1 MSDISENEANEE
13 SLEVPLTKQKKPRSQ
28 AQIEAFEKVKEKRK
42 QNLEAKKQ
50 EKLINSAKLILEEE
64 TKRILE
70 PAVPVKPPSRQS
82 KKYGVKGERRVPCV
96 EPEPEPESESES
108 EEEVIVVKKSKPA
121 QFRLGSDERPVKKQ
135 KKVRKIII
143 EESSSEDEDD
153 ESEYEPEPPQ
163 RPQRKPVVR
172 VIRPNPNDFFL
183 LGYYICRLYQLIQK
197 IWIV

>member
-1 MSDISENEANEE
+1 MSDISENEGNEE

-28 AQIEAFEKVKEKRK
+28 AQIEAFEKVKEKRR

-64 TKRILE
+64 TKKLLE

-82 KKYGVKGERRVPCV
+82 KKYGVKGERRVPRV
-96 EPEPEPESESES
+96 EPEQEPETESESES
-108 EEEVIVVKKSKPA
+108 EEEVIVVKKSK
-121 QFRLGSDERPVKKQ
+121 PVKKQ

-153 ESEYEPEPPQ
+153 ENEYEPEPPQ
-163 RPQRKPVVR
+163 KPQRKPVVR
-172 VIRPNPNDFFL
+172 VIRPNPNDFF
-183 LGYYICRLYQLIQK
+183 C
-197 IWIV
+197 